1 MADGTDLETI
11 YAPYKNVM
19 YQTLEL
25 NPDAINLNDS
35 TLRSAIG
42 PNGEMPIYD
51 FQRALRKDPRW
62 QYTNNARE
70 DVSNSVTKV
79 LQDFGFV
86 G

>member
-1 MADGTDLETI
+1 
-11 YAPYKNVM
+11 M

-25 NPDAINLNDS
+25 NPDAINLNDP

-42 PNGEMPIYD
+42 SNGEMPIYD
-51 FQRALRKDPRW
+51 FQRTLRKDPRW